1 MIKMNVSISF
11 AVLTLCSVVL
21 FSGCKKT
28 ELTGDLAVYAGT
40 WESINATMELKD
52 NGRANFIEFL
62 GTSRRSINGRL
73 IISDS
78 RIRITAVFASRNFN
92 IDIPPTEQEN
102 EDGDPEM
109 FMRLDG
115 LDFIKK

>member
-1 MIKMNVSISF
+1 MTKNKGSIAF
-11 AVLTLCSVVL
+11 VVVLCWAVLLT
-21 FSGCKKT
+21 GCKKT
-28 ELTGDLAVYAGT
+28 ELTGDLAKYEGT
-40 WESINATMELKD
+40 WESINSTMELKD

-78 RIRITAVFASRNFN
+78 RLRITAVFASRNFN

-102 EDGDPEM
+102 EDGDTEWM
-109 FMRLDG
+109 MRLDG
-115 LDFIKK
+115 MDYLRK